1 MSEVQ
6 TPAAQA
12 TPTPPA
18 QTEAKTETP
27 AVAASA
33 PAANSESAQSQSTS
47 EAQTKPSVVPDKY
60 DLKLPEGSTLD
71 PKALESVSAFA
82 KENGLSQ
89 EAAQAVLEREHSL
102 VKGLQK
108 AQTQEWE
115 ATKERW
121 LKESMSDKELGG
133 DRLKESVEIASRAI
147 KRFDPTGK
155 MTEMLEKSGFGN
167 HPEVI
172 RFMKRIGEAMAEDRL
187 VVPGAQ
193 VGSGKKPIEE
203 IFYPSKQ

>member
-18 QTEAKTETP
+18 QTEVKTETP
-27 AVAASA
+27 AAAASA
-33 PAANSESAQSQSTS
+33 PAVTSESAQTQPTS

-71 PKALESVSAFA
+71 QKAIEAVSAFA
-82 KENGLSQ
+82 KEKGLSQ
-89 EAAQAVLEREHSL
+89 EAAQAVLEREHAL
-102 VKGLQK
+102 IKGHHE
-108 AQTQEWE
+108 AQMQEWE
-115 ATKERW
+115 ATKKQW
-121 LKESMSDKELGG
+121 LDASMSDKEFGG

-155 MTEMLEKSGFGN
+155 MTEMLETSGLGN

-187 VVPGAQ
+187 VVL
-193 VGSGKKPIEE
+193 VGWWMLRRL
-203 IFYPSKQ
+203 